1 MSSKLHV
8 PQDAV
13 MDARKLLTDVLLARC
28 RDRAD

>member
-1 MSSKLHV
+1 MSSKL
-8 PQDAV
+8 QDAV